1 MNRLYDRN
9 LTEASKSA
17 LAELCST
24 LTIYKNDF
32 VLVGGWAPYF
42 LTKNHFDHCGSKDID
57 LVLKPAIMA
66 RYESIRSIIKKLGY
80 EETANPFR
88 FKKNVA
94 SPLDKKEY
102 SINVDFL
109 TEPEAAEQILP
120 LIKVQDDLTACLI
133 QGSSIIFKFHYENEI
148 EATLPNNGKI
158 SVTINT
164 ANIVGALTMKG
175 LALPRLN
182 DKDSYDIFA
191 LTGHYEG
198 NPIRASKTY
207 IDHIRE
213 TSLTTN
219 EKGTIRLSLN
229 RINQAFRTPD
239 SYGVHSVSRFVG
251 ADINTDVYTRTSTFM
266 KNVMQNL
273 SL

>member
-1 MNRLYDRN
+1 LYDRN

-32 VLVGGWAPYF
+32 VLAGGWAPYF

-57 LVLKPAIMA
+57 LVLKPAIMT
-66 RYESIRSIIKKLGY
+66 RYESIRNIIKNMGY
-80 EETANPFR
+80 EETSNPFR
-88 FKKNVA
+88 FKKNVT

-102 SINVDFL
+102 GINIDFL

-120 LIKVQDDLTACLI
+120 FIRVQDDLTACLI
-133 QGSSIIFKFHYENEI
+133 EGSSIVFKFQYENEL

-158 SVTINT
+158 SVTVNT

-182 DKDSYDIFA
+182 DKDSYDIYA
-191 LTGHYEG
+191 IAGHYG
-198 NPIRASKTY
+198 GDPIESSKAY
-207 IDHIRE
+207 ADCIRKANL
-213 TSLTTN
+213 TSN
-219 EKGTIRLSLN
+219 EKNTIRLSLN
-229 RINQAFRTPD
+229 RTNQAFRTLD
-239 SYGVHSVSRFVG
+239 SYGVYSVSRFIG
-251 ADINTDVYTRTSTFM
+251 ADVNADIHIRISTFM
-266 KNVMQNL
+266 KNIIGTL
-273 SL
+273 RL

>member
-1 MNRLYDRN
+1 LYDRN
-9 LTEASKSA
+9 LTETSKSA

-24 LTIYKNDF
+24 LTIYKNNF

-57 LVLKPAIMA
+57 LVLKPTIMT
-66 RYESIRSIIKKLGY
+66 RYESIRGIIKSLGY
-80 EETANPFR
+80 EDTPNPFR
-88 FKKNVA
+88 FEKNVT

-120 LIKVQDDLTACLI
+120 FIKVQDNLTACLI
-133 QGSSIIFKFHYENEI
+133 EGSSIVFEFQYENEI
-148 EATLPNNGKI
+148 EAMLPNNGKI
-158 SVTINT
+158 SVTVNT

-182 DKDSYDIFA
+182 DKDSYDIYA
-191 LTGHYEG
+191 ITGHYG
-198 NPIRASKTY
+198 GDPAKASKAYT
-207 IDHIRE
+207 DHIRK
-213 TSLTTN
+213 TNLTTN
-219 EKGTIRLSLN
+219 EQNTIRLSLN
-229 RINQAFRTPD
+229 RINQAFRTLD

-251 ADINTDVYTRTSTFM
+251 ADVNADVYTRTSTFM
-266 KNVMQNL
+266 NNVMQTLNL
-273 SL
+273 